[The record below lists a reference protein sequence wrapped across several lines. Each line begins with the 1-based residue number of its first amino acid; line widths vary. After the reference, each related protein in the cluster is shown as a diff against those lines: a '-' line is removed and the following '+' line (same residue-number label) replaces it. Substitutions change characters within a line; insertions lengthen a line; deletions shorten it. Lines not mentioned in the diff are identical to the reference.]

1 MLLRRNSNKLKL
13 KLINSRRPMKLSR
26 LNKLIRM
33 PLSPLRKKPPN
44 KQSSMHTLQPR
55 LNWKKWM
62 LLLQKLGQ
70 HLMTQLQN
78 SQKVHQNSSISRE
91 LLKLQTKHMKLEGK
105 YLIKLR
111 LPNSHK
117 RLRSK
122 KSKSKR
128 KERLLLPPL
137 KLLLI
142 PSRQHSRKLK
152 MLPH

>member
-1 MLLRRNSNKLKL
+1 
-13 KLINSRRPMKLSR
+13 
-26 LNKLIRM
+26 
-33 PLSPLRKKPPN
+33 
-44 KQSSMHTLQPR
+44 
-55 LNWKKWM
+55 
-62 LLLQKLGQ
+62 
-70 HLMTQLQN
+70 
-78 SQKVHQNSSISRE
+78 
-91 LLKLQTKHMKLEGK
+91 MKLEGK

-111 LPNSHK
+111 LLNSHK
-117 RLRSK
+117 RLRIK

>member
-1 MLLRRNSNKLKL
+1 
-13 KLINSRRPMKLSR
+13 
-26 LNKLIRM
+26 
-33 PLSPLRKKPPN
+33 
-44 KQSSMHTLQPR
+44 
-55 LNWKKWM
+55 
-62 LLLQKLGQ
+62 
-70 HLMTQLQN
+70 
-78 SQKVHQNSSISRE
+78 
-91 LLKLQTKHMKLEGK
+91 MKLEGK

-111 LPNSHK
+111 LLNSHK

-142 PSRQHSRKLK
+142 PSRQHSRKLR